1 MMLAWILYDIT
12 ENKIR
17 NKIAVL
23 CKDYGFVRYQKSVFC
38 GETED
43 RILKILVSKISD
55 VMLAAEE
62 KEDSVLIFTV
72 CDTCMKNRLEVGKK
86 MDPDSFKIPRLII
99 IG

>member
-12 ENKIR
+12 ENAIR
-17 NKIAVL
+17 NKIAAI
-23 CKDYGFVRYQKSVFC
+23 CKDYGFIRYQKSVFC

-43 RILKILVSKISD
+43 RNLKKFVSRVTDLMRS
-55 VMLAAEE
+55 AEE
-62 KEDSVLIFTV
+62 KDDSVLVFTV
-72 CDTCMKNRLEVGKK
+72 CDTCLKNRLEVGKK